1 MLRRVYTMNEYLNDA
16 LGEISDEKI
25 AEAANGKKTK
35 RVTFLK
41 VASVACIV
49 LAVAAAVV
57 FMKADKPKIKD
68 EQTQNQANLVVQTAA
83 DTANDETT
91 LTAADTANDETTL
104 TAADTANDETTLT
117 AAAEI
122 CPEKKWDEKESNEK
136 YTELSFNG
144 KTYLSTGMKA
154 GKTEIGTKLG
164 PAKAKGFDSY
174 TDKIY
179 ETDCEVYTVG
189 TFKSDF
195 LVAVKFDTDGNTYSY
210 KAEDW
215 FPSDLKD
222 FTDKLNFSEN
232 IKIDSDII
240 LSSNSDVSASQIK
253 LHENEALPNT
263 VYRLLEACGKA
274 KALEYTS
281 DNMAKDGERILE
293 FGVSSPLLS
302 RYSLF
307 LTISEDGYIM
317 TNLVDVGVSFFV
329 GKEAVKALFET
340 ADKTGGVK
348 YVPTTALPNPSD
360 VYMVDSIE
368 VTEVYSEPSKEE

>member
-1 MLRRVYTMNEYLNDA
+1 MNEYLNDA

-25 AEAANGKKTK
+25 AEAVNEKKTK

-41 VASVACIV
+41 VAAAACIV
-49 LAVAAAVV
+49 LAVAAGVV

-83 DTANDETT
+83 
-91 LTAADTANDETTL
+91 
-104 TAADTANDETTLT
+104 
-117 AAAEI
+117 AEI

-136 YTELSFNG
+136 YTELSFNE

-154 GKTEIGTKLG
+154 GKTETGTKLG

-215 FPSDLKD
+215 FPSDLRD
-222 FTDKLNFSEN
+222 FTETLNFSEN

-274 KALEYTS
+274 QALEYTA

-307 LTISEDGYIM
+307 LSVSEDGYIM

-329 GKEAVKALFET
+329 GREAVKALFET
-340 ADKTGGVK
+340 ADKTGGEK
-348 YVPTTALPNPSD
+348 YVPSTTPPYPTESERYGGDA
-360 VYMVDSIE
+360 IK